1 MELLADLPQ
10 LIPQVGRL
18 RWQEWAYG
26 ATDPTPWIEVTSRES
41 GRETLPVTLV
51 AVDPAG
57 DAVGAVGLDEADDE
71 LNQTERRGR
80 SPWVVGTVVRKN
92 NRRSGVGRQL
102 LTAAEGLAANRGHGQ
117 LWVATGDEAVDFYRR
132 CGWRDVEMLHLAS
145 TGIRTTILT
154 KKSINDRA

>member
-18 RWQEWAYG
+18 RWQEWGYG
-26 ATDPTPWIEVTSRES
+26 ATDPRPWIEVTSRES

-80 SPWVVGTVVRKN
+80 SPWVVGTAVRKN

-102 LTAAEGLAANRGHGQ
+102 LNAVEGLAANHGYGQ
-117 LWVATGDEAVDFYRR
+117 LWVATGRDEGADFYRR

-145 TGIRTTILT
+145 TGIPTTILT
-154 KKSINDRA
+154 KSIDDRA